1 MNNGVKIKSI
11 NGAEVLKLKEGKDAE
26 FGKAVFSNSLL
37 LDKLKELGL
46 DVNKQNSTKD
56 IISVKF
62 DYGYSSQEAKE
73 MVEEYNKLKKDTKII
88 KKDNKDTI
96 KRVKQLNKL
105 IEKANYELST
115 YKNEIDLLEDE
126 KEINKLNK
134 KIATRE
140 NKILKYEKE
149 LKDIDTKYVNELDN
163 NKDKMK
169 KLEQNI
175 NDNTYKKD
183 ALRDLLYEE
192 GFSIDTYKTVKK
204 EKVFDKTITY
214 KYFFRTGGK
223 AKNGEDYFI
232 NEKLLNGIKN
242 WQSMGIKLPDTNAK
256 LVEFEVYK
264 SLVSSAIDGYLVIKP
279 SEILVVNDLDCYSE
293 LQDVITVQRNE
304 VTGKSEAIHTKA
316 QCKNTIWDGM
326 CLLQGGEGFR
336 GLRHHFYKT
345 GAFCSNF
352 QQYFKDFYGD
362 DYETATIIDRYD
374 REVKVS
380 SIKMITTENAMKWE
394 KFLGAT
400 KEGFEKWSKYVEENG
415 CKFGICKRDHKSKYG
430 NYQKMSYQMLNTL
443 DNVNIEELF
452 KDSLDYIKNLQN
464 DDEFFIEHLRMTAS
478 EVNNNELLAEI
489 ASTYSTFANS
499 HYFKDNRKAEINK
512 FKEQLKK
519 GKLMTESDNETI
531 LANPFLLLQYVT
543 GQLDGKIKD
552 GVITDAEVTDETLPN
567 KNSCY
572 CKRFKDGEEIGAFRS
587 PHNSM
592 NNIMVFKNNISNDMD
607 KYFSSFGDNVIEVNM
622 LYNDVQFRG
631 NGLDEDTDFL
641 YCTNNNEVVKACK
654 KAQKYPTI
662 VNGFDLSPKTYDNT
676 MKDLSSID
684 NMLQQS
690 QNAIGTSSNVAMQ
703 YLSQYWDM
711 VNSNKNKTVI
721 DIDEDDYNYYFLNNC
736 KSSVDYEL
744 EQRLLDNV
752 CILSVL
758 AQVAVDCSKR
768 SYVTGEYLKDK
779 KTKDYILDKEGNK
792 IIDENGLNNE
802 IDRLRKELPN
812 NLKPTF
818 WQYTSSSFEYKEIE
832 KKLKNKDKKAW
843 NELSKK
849 DRKILVK
856 KEKNRM
862 IDNLYD
868 YNCPFNLALKEI
880 DKIEKAKDRKGVAD
894 ENFLVMWGDK
904 RTQSREQAGKIEKYV
919 EDFDLITRFINTND
933 DLEDE
938 DNMRYYNTLYKE
950 YLDKVLSLTIK
961 QDTMSLMV
969 IRALDK
975 ENKYLKNNKKI
986 RTKLLNILY
995 KYSCKRIEEGKETE
1009 NIFLKCFTDCK

>member
-11 NGAEVLKLKEGKDAE
+11 NGAEVLKLKEGREVE

-62 DYGYSSQEAKE
+62 DYGYTSQEANE
-73 MVEEYNKLKKDTKII
+73 MVEEYKKLKKDTKII

-96 KRVKQLNKL
+96 KRVKELNKL
-105 IEKANYELST
+105 IEKSKLKLSVSKEEL
-115 YKNEIDLLEDE
+115 KLLSDE
-126 KEINKLNK
+126 KEISKLTK
-134 KIATRE
+134 KIATIE
-140 NKILKYEKE
+140 KKIVKYTNE
-149 LKDIDTKYVNELDN
+149 LNEKDIKYINELN
-163 NKDKMK
+163 NIDSEMK
-169 KLEQNI
+169 NLEKNI
-175 NDNTYKKD
+175 KDNTCKKD

-192 GFSIDTYKTVKK
+192 GFSLDTYKTVKK
-204 EKVFDKTITY
+204 QKVFDKTITY

-232 NEKLLNGIKN
+232 NEKLLNDIKT

-256 LVEFEVYK
+256 LVEYEVYK
-264 SLVSSAIDGYLVIKP
+264 SLVSSSIDGYLVIKP

-293 LQDVITVQRNE
+293 LQDVITVQRNKE
-304 VTGKSEAIHTKA
+304 TGKSEAIHTKA

-345 GAFCSNF
+345 GAFCSDF
-352 QQYFKDFYGD
+352 QQYFKDYYGD
-362 DYETATIIDRYD
+362 EYEDAEIIDKYD
-374 REVKVS
+374 RKVKVS
-380 SIKMITTENAMKWE
+380 TIKMITTENAMKWE
-394 KFLGAT
+394 KFFDNK
-400 KEGFEKWSKYVEENG
+400 KEGFEQWSQCVKENG
-415 CKFGICKRDHKSKYG
+415 CKFGICKRNHKSKFG
-430 NYQKMSYQMLNTL
+430 NYQRMSYQMLNTL
-443 DNVNIEELF
+443 DGVNIEELF
-452 KDSLDYIKNLQN
+452 KDSLNYIKRLQN
-464 DDEFFIEHLRMTAS
+464 DDKFFIEHLIMTAS
-478 EVNNNELLAEI
+478 EVNNNELLAKI
-489 ASTYSTFANS
+489 ASRYSTFLNS

-519 GKLMTESDNETI
+519 GKLMCEGDNETI
-531 LANPFLLLQYVT
+531 VGNPYLLLKYVT
-543 GQLDGKIKD
+543 GQLDEKIKD
-552 GVITDAEVTDETLPN
+552 GVISEYIDETLPN

-572 CKRFKDGEEIGAFRS
+572 CKRFKNEKIGAFRS
-587 PHNSM
+587 PHNSPSNILYFQ
-592 NNIMVFKNNISNDMD
+592 NNINEKMN
-607 KYFSSFGDNVIEVNM
+607 KYFSSFGDNVIAVNM
-622 LYNDVQFRG
+622 LYNDVQDRG

-654 KAQKYPTI
+654 KAQEYPTI
-662 VNGFDLSPKTYDNT
+662 VNGFELSPKQYNNT
-676 MKDLSSID
+676 MKDLSDID

-703 YLSQYWDM
+703 YLSQYWDI
-711 VNSNKNKTVI
+711 VNSNKDKTV
-721 DIDEDDYNYYFLNNC
+721 IDEDDYNYYFLNNC
-736 KSSVDYEL
+736 KSSVDYKL

-768 SYVTGEYLKDK
+768 SFSVGDLT
-779 KTKDYILDKEGNK
+779 TNA
-792 IIDENGLNNE
+792 LNNE

-818 WQYTSSSFEYKEIE
+818 WQYTSSSFEHKKIE

-849 DRKILVK
+849 DKKILVK
-856 KEKNRM
+856 EEKNRM

-894 ENFLVMWGDK
+894 ENFLVMWGNK
-904 RTQSREQAGKIEKYV
+904 KTQSREQAGKIENYIK
-919 EDFDLITRFINTND
+919 DFDSITRFINTND

-950 YLDKVLSLTIK
+950 YLDKVLNLTIK
-961 QDTMSLMV
+961 QDTMSLMI
-969 IRALDK
+969 IRALDR
-975 ENKYLKNNKKI
+975 ENKYLKNNKNI
-986 RTKLLNILY
+986 RTKLLNLLY
-995 KYSCKRIEEGKETE
+995 KYACKRIEAGKEKE

>member
-1 MNNGVKIKSI
+1 MMNGIKIKSI

-46 DVNKQNSTKD
+46 DISKQNSTKD

-62 DYGYSSQEAKE
+62 DYGYTSQEAKE
-73 MVEEYNKLKKDTKII
+73 MVEEYKKLKKDTKTI

-105 IEKANYELST
+105 IKKAEFELST
-115 YKNEIDLLEDE
+115 AKEELKLLSDV
-126 KEINKLNK
+126 KEISKLTK

-140 NKILKYEKE
+140 NKIVKYTNE
-149 LKDIDTKYVNELDN
+149 LNEKDIKYINELN
-163 NKDKMK
+163 NIDSEMK
-169 KLEQNI
+169 NLEKNI
-175 NDNTYKKD
+175 KDNTCKKD

-192 GFSIDTYKTVKK
+192 GFSLDTYKTVKK
-204 EKVFDKTITY
+204 QKVFDKTITY

-232 NEKLLNGIKN
+232 NEKLLNDIKT

-256 LVEFEVYK
+256 LVEYEVYK
-264 SLVSSAIDGYLVIKP
+264 SLVSSSIDGYLVIKP

-293 LQDVITVQRNE
+293 LQDVIKVGRNKE
-304 VTGKSEAIHTKA
+304 TGLSEAIHTKER
-316 QCKNTIWDGM
+316 CKNTIWDGM

-345 GAFCSNF
+345 GAFCCDF
-352 QQYFKDFYGD
+352 QQYFKDEYKD
-362 DYETATIIDRYD
+362 KYEDAEVIDRYG
-374 REVKVS
+374 RKVKIS
-380 SIKMITTENAMKWE
+380 TIKMITTENAMKWE
-394 KFLGAT
+394 KFLGVS
-400 KEGFEKWSKYVEENG
+400 KESFEEWSRWVEENG
-415 CKFGICKRDHKSKYG
+415 CKFGICKRNHKSKYG
-430 NYQKMSYQMLNTL
+430 SKQRMSYQMLNTL
-443 DNVNIEELF
+443 PDINVEELF
-452 KDSLDYIKNLQN
+452 KDSKEYIYKLKN

-489 ASTYSTFANS
+489 ASTYSTFLDS

-519 GKLMTESDNETI
+519 GKLMIEGDNETI
-531 LANPFLLLQYVT
+531 LANPFLLLEYVA
-543 GQLDGKIKD
+543 GKLDNYIKD
-552 GVITDAEVTDETLPN
+552 GVISEYIDETLPN

-572 CKRFKDGEEIGAFRS
+572 CKRFKESEEIGAFRS
-587 PHNSM
+587 PHNSP
-592 NNIMVFKNNISNDMD
+592 NNILVFENHIDEKMD
-607 KYFSSFGDNVIEVNM
+607 KYFIDFGENVIAVNM
-622 LYNDVQFRG
+622 LYNDVQSRG

-641 YCTNNNEVVKACK
+641 LCTINKDVVDSCK
-654 KAQKYPTI
+654 KAQDYPTI
-662 VNGFDLSPKTYDNT
+662 VNNFDLSPKKYNNT
-676 MKDLSSID
+676 MKDLSNID
-684 NMLQQS
+684 NMLQKS
-690 QNAIGTSSNVAMQ
+690 QRAIGTSSNVAMQ

-711 VNSNKNKTVI
+711 VNSNKEYDNDIANK
-721 DIDEDDYNYYFLNNC
+721 
-736 KSSVDYEL
+736 
-744 EQRLLDNV
+744 LLDNA

-768 SYVTGEYLKDK
+768 RYLVGEYLTDK
-779 KTKDYILDKEGNK
+779 KTKAYILDKEGNK
-792 IIDENGLNNE
+792 IIDKNGLNNE
-802 IDRLRKELPN
+802 IDRLRKELPS

-849 DRKILVK
+849 DKKILVK
-856 KEKNRM
+856 EEKNRM

-894 ENFLVMWGDK
+894 ENFLVMWGNK
-904 RTQSREQAGKIEKYV
+904 KTQSREQAGKIENYIK
-919 EDFDLITRFINTND
+919 DFDSITRFINTND

-950 YLDKVLSLTIK
+950 YLDKVLNLTIK
-961 QDTMSLMV
+961 QDTMSLMI
-969 IRALDK
+969 IRALDR
-975 ENKYLKNNKKI
+975 ENKYLKNNKNI
-986 RTKLLNILY
+986 RTKLLNLLY
-995 KYSCKRIEEGKETE
+995 KYACKRIEAGKEKE

>member
-1 MNNGVKIKSI
+1 MMNGVKIKSI

-46 DVNKQNSTKD
+46 NINKQNSTKD

-73 MVEEYNKLKKDTKII
+73 MVEEHKKLKKDTKII

-96 KRVKQLNKL
+96 KRVKELNKL
-105 IEKANYELST
+105 IEKSKLKLSVSKEEL
-115 YKNEIDLLEDE
+115 KLLSDE
-126 KEINKLNK
+126 KEISKLTK
-134 KIATRE
+134 KIATIE
-140 NKILKYEKE
+140 KKIVKYTNE
-149 LKDIDTKYVNELDN
+149 LNEKDIKYVNELDN
-163 NKDKMK
+163 IDDEMK
-169 KLEQNI
+169 NLKQNI
-175 NDNTYKKD
+175 KDNTCKKD

-192 GFSIDTYKTVKK
+192 GFSLDTYKTVKK
-204 EKVFDKTITY
+204 QKVFDKTITY

-232 NEKLLNGIKN
+232 NEKLLNDIKT

-304 VTGKSEAIHTKA
+304 ETGKSEAIHTQA
-316 QCKNTIWDGM
+316 RCKNTIWDGM

-345 GAFCSNF
+345 GAFCSDF
-352 QQYFKDFYGD
+352 QQYFKDYYGD
-362 DYETATIIDRYD
+362 EYEDAEIIDKYD
-374 REVKVS
+374 RKVKVS
-380 SIKMITTENAMKWE
+380 TIKMITTENAMKWE
-394 KFLGAT
+394 KFFDNK
-400 KEGFEKWSKYVEENG
+400 KEGFEQWSQCVKENG
-415 CKFGICKRDHKSKYG
+415 CKFGICKRNHKSKFG
-430 NYQKMSYQMLNTL
+430 NYQRMSYQMLNTL
-443 DNVNIEELF
+443 DGVNIEELF
-452 KDSLDYIKNLQN
+452 KDSLNYIKRLQN
-464 DDEFFIEHLRMTAS
+464 DDKFFIEHLIMTAS
-478 EVNNNELLAEI
+478 EVNNNELLAKI
-489 ASTYSTFANS
+489 ASRYSTFLNS

-519 GKLMTESDNETI
+519 GKLMCEGDNETI
-531 LANPFLLLQYVT
+531 VGNPYLLLKYVT
-543 GQLDGKIKD
+543 GQLDEKIKD
-552 GVITDAEVTDETLPN
+552 GVISEYMDETLPN

-572 CKRFKDGEEIGAFRS
+572 CKRFKNEKIGAFRS
-587 PHNSM
+587 PHNSPSNILYFQ
-592 NNIMVFKNNISNDMD
+592 NNINEKMN
-607 KYFSSFGDNVIEVNM
+607 KYFSSFGDNVIAVNM
-622 LYNDVQFRG
+622 LYNDVQDRG

-654 KAQKYPTI
+654 KAQEYPTI
-662 VNGFDLSPKTYDNT
+662 VNGFELSPKQYNNT
-676 MKDLSSID
+676 MKDLSDID

-703 YLSQYWDM
+703 YLSQYWDI
-711 VNSNKNKTVI
+711 VNSNKDKTV
-721 DIDEDDYNYYFLNNC
+721 IDEDDYNYYFLNNC
-736 KSSVDYEL
+736 KSSVDYKL

-768 SYVTGEYLKDK
+768 SFSVGDLT
-779 KTKDYILDKEGNK
+779 TNA
-792 IIDENGLNNE
+792 LNNE

-818 WQYTSSSFEYKEIE
+818 WQYTSSSFEHKKIE

-849 DRKILVK
+849 DKKILVK
-856 KEKNRM
+856 EEKNRM

-894 ENFLVMWGDK
+894 ENFLVMWGNK
-904 RTQSREQAGKIEKYV
+904 KTQSREQAGKIENYIK
-919 EDFDLITRFINTND
+919 DFDSITRLINTNY

-950 YLDKVLSLTIK
+950 YLDKVLNLTIK
-961 QDTMSLMV
+961 QETMSLMI
-969 IRALDK
+969 IRALDR
-975 ENKYLKNNKKI
+975 ENKYLKNNKNI

-995 KYSCKRIEEGKETE
+995 KYSCKRIEEGKEKE

>member
-26 FGKAVFSNSLL
+26 VGKAVFSNSLL

-46 DVNKQNSTKD
+46 DISKQNSTKD

-62 DYGYSSQEAKE
+62 DYGYTSQEAKE
-73 MVEEYNKLKKDTKII
+73 MVEEYKKLKKDTKTI

-105 IEKANYELST
+105 IKKAEFELST
-115 YKNEIDLLEDE
+115 AKEELKLLSDV
-126 KEINKLNK
+126 KEISKLTK

-140 NKILKYEKE
+140 NKIVKYTNE
-149 LKDIDTKYVNELDN
+149 LNEKDIKYINELN
-163 NKDKMK
+163 NIDSEMK
-169 KLEQNI
+169 NLEKNI
-175 NDNTYKKD
+175 KDNTCKKD

-192 GFSIDTYKTVKK
+192 GFSLDTYKTVKK
-204 EKVFDKTITY
+204 QKVFDKTITY

-232 NEKLLNGIKN
+232 NEKLLNDIKT

-256 LVEFEVYK
+256 LVEYEVYK
-264 SLVSSAIDGYLVIKP
+264 SLVSSSIDGYLVIKP

-293 LQDVITVQRNE
+293 LQDVIKVGRNKE
-304 VTGKSEAIHTKA
+304 TGLSEAIHTKER
-316 QCKNTIWDGM
+316 CKNTIWDGM

-345 GAFCSNF
+345 GAFCCDF
-352 QQYFKDFYGD
+352 QQYFKDEYKD
-362 DYETATIIDRYD
+362 KYEDAEVIDRYG
-374 REVKVS
+374 RKVKIS
-380 SIKMITTENAMKWE
+380 TIKMITTENAMKWE
-394 KFLGAT
+394 KFLGVS
-400 KEGFEKWSKYVEENG
+400 KESFEEWSRWVEENG
-415 CKFGICKRDHKSKYG
+415 CKFGICKRNHKSKYG
-430 NYQKMSYQMLNTL
+430 SKQRMSYQMLNTL
-443 DNVNIEELF
+443 PDINVEELF
-452 KDSLDYIKNLQN
+452 KDSKEYIYKLKN

-489 ASTYSTFANS
+489 ASTYSTFLDS

-519 GKLMTESDNETI
+519 GKLMIEGDNETI
-531 LANPFLLLQYVT
+531 LANPFLLLEYVA
-543 GQLDGKIKD
+543 GKLDNYIKD
-552 GVITDAEVTDETLPN
+552 GVISEYIDETLPN

-572 CKRFKDGEEIGAFRS
+572 CKRFKESEEIGAFRS
-587 PHNSM
+587 PHNSP
-592 NNIMVFKNNISNDMD
+592 NNILVFENHIDEKMD
-607 KYFSSFGDNVIEVNM
+607 KYFIDFGENVIAVNM
-622 LYNDVQFRG
+622 LYNDVQSRG

-641 YCTNNNEVVKACK
+641 LCTINKDVVDSCK
-654 KAQKYPTI
+654 KAQDYPTI
-662 VNGFDLSPKTYDNT
+662 VNDFDLSPKKYNNT
-676 MKDLSSID
+676 MKDLSNID
-684 NMLQQS
+684 NMLQKS
-690 QNAIGTSSNVAMQ
+690 QRAIGTSSNVAMQ

-711 VNSNKNKTVI
+711 VNSNKEYDNDIANK
-721 DIDEDDYNYYFLNNC
+721 
-736 KSSVDYEL
+736 
-744 EQRLLDNV
+744 LLDNA

-768 SYVTGEYLKDK
+768 RYLVGEYLTDK
-779 KTKDYILDKEGNK
+779 KTKAYILDKEGNK
-792 IIDENGLNNE
+792 IIDKNGLNNE
-802 IDRLRKELPN
+802 IDRLRKELPS

-849 DRKILVK
+849 DKKILVK
-856 KEKNRM
+856 EEKNRM

-880 DKIEKAKDRKGVAD
+880 DKIEKANDRKGVAD
-894 ENFLVMWGDK
+894 ENFLVMWGNK
-904 RTQSREQAGKIEKYV
+904 KTQSREQAGKIENYIK
-919 EDFDLITRFINTND
+919 DFDSITRFINTND

-950 YLDKVLSLTIK
+950 YLDKVLNLTIK
-961 QDTMSLMV
+961 QDTMSLMI
-969 IRALDK
+969 IRALDR
-975 ENKYLKNNKKI
+975 ENKYLKNNKNI
-986 RTKLLNILY
+986 RTKLLNLLY
-995 KYSCKRIEEGKETE
+995 KYACKRIEAGKEKE